1 MLDLAL
7 IAFAVSDA
15 SRIAQLCS
23 PVLPPPS
30 TGGLARRPCRVSK
43 LSVGNS
49 NSLYR
54 LDVGDDSYLARE
66 FGTHSLNLDRARENE
81 IFARSRLRE

>member
-7 IAFAVSDA
+7 ISFAVSDA
-15 SRIAQLCS
+15 ARIAELCS

-66 FGTHSLNLDRARENE
+66 FGTTA
-81 IFARSRLRE
+81 